1 MKIEDLKVGTK
12 LKVIKTYR
20 GNGIILRQG
29 EIIKIKEVLESVCSV
44 TTPYYYAPIVVPYD
58 VLLDCC
64 KKAEFIKDN
73 KNDKVINWY
82 NTKDH
87 KFDKLAFGMN
97 LTDILKSYGI
107 YDQLNNNKIS
117 STQSNKEYKVEAI
130 LTFKGKK
137 YTIGDFIR
145 IEINNKEN
153 RYGKINHIDSTRIG
167 LTKLSTGDQH
177 FIDLNTIIDMENI
190 G

>member
-44 TTPYYYAPIVVPYD
+44 TTTYYYAPIVIPYD

-73 KNDKVINWY
+73 KTMSFLEKYEDMWKPQKHDLVFRIPSMSIPTQNM
-82 NTKDH
+82 H
-87 KFDKLAFGMN
+87 
-97 LTDILKSYGI
+97 
-107 YDQLNNNKIS
+107 NNSIS

-153 RYGKINHIDSTRIG
+153 RYGKINHIDSTLIG
-167 LTKLSTGDQH
+167 LTKLSTGDQY